1 MRKLVILGII
11 ACVGLLA
18 GSTALIGGPAGPP
31 GGLKVKVVNP
41 LPLPVTGTVN
51 DSTVYRFVGY
61 SHGTTTGD
69 AGGPI
74 GMHSICQ
81 ASFGLDARMCTTEE
95 FWKTP
100 PRRTTLEDSTRGWI
114 QPVII
119 ATYFDPTGPEGSQ
132 QIYVEYSGIRAR
144 AENGSAPTRY
154 FSCGQ
159 WSNDNVQGLTVTS
172 SGRVGTGDCTPEDG
186 PQHVSCCRPARIGP

>member
-1 MRKLVILGII
+1 MKRLVILGII

-61 SHGTTTGD
+61 SRGTTTGA
-69 AGGPI
+69 AGGPL
-74 GMHSICQ
+74 GMHAICQ

-100 PRRTTLEDSTRGWI
+100 PTGITLEDPISAWI

-119 ATYFDPTGPEGSQ
+119 ATYFDPTGPQGSQ
-132 QIYVEYSGIRAR
+132 VIYVEYSGIRAK
-144 AENGSAPTRY
+144 AETGSAPTRY

-159 WSNDNVQGLTVTS
+159 WSNDDVQGLTVTS
-172 SGRVGTGDCTPEDG
+172 AGRVGIGACNPGE
-186 PQHVSCCRPARIGP
+186 PQPVSCCRPATIGP